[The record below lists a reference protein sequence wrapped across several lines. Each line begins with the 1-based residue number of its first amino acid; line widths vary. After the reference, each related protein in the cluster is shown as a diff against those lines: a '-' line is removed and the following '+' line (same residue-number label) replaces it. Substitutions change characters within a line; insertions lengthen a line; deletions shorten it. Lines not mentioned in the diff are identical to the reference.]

1 MTLGVVTGIQR
12 ESECL
17 PSDPVSKDIMVR
29 CAAAR
34 PDRAESCATELLAS
48 GCNALMSFGIGGGLS
63 PQLSAG
69 QVVVADR
76 VILPD
81 GREVMTAEN
90 WRDRLLAALSDDDN
104 IVVGPVIGSETIV
117 TTPEEKQKIYRQTA
131 AIAVDM
137 ESHRLAG
144 VAAVADVP
152 FLVIRAVSDTSAQG
166 IPKSAIGAINENGTP
181 RYGKVISG
189 LFRQPSDLPKLI
201 RLSKDTDRALASLR
215 RVALAAGALFR
226 FA

>member
-1 MTLGVVTGIQR
+1 
-12 ESECL
+12 
-17 PSDPVSKDIMVR
+17 MVR

-34 PDRAESCATELLAS
+34 PDRAESCATGLLQA
-48 GCNALMSFGIGGGLS
+48 GCDALLSFGIGGGLS
-63 PQLSAG
+63 PELSAG

-81 GREVMTAEN
+81 GRAVMTDAN
-90 WRDRLLAALSDDDN
+90 WRDRLLAALPPNAN

-117 TTPEEKQKIYRQTA
+117 TDPETKQKIYRETA

-137 ESHRLAG
+137 ESHR
-144 VAAVADVP
+144 VASIAAAADVP
-152 FLVIRAVSDTSAQG
+152 FLVIRAVSDTSVQG

-189 LFRQPSDLPKLI
+189 LFRWPGDLPKLI
-201 RLSKDTDRALASLR
+201 RLSKDTERALASLR
-215 RVALAAGALFR
+215 RVALTAGALFR